1 MRFFKNKKKLL
12 GIIVL
17 CVMGCVAITPTP
29 EDTTNDTKTVEVEKL
44 EPVNGKYSDKIAT
57 LKQEVHNGK
66 FTFDTGDSYD
76 GKWSKKT
83 IQGKGTYT
91 YKDLGTYEGNFKKG
105 QRSGEGT
112 FTWNDNSKYVGKWKK
127 DKINGEGIYTYS
139 DGGYL
144 SGKFKN
150 NQFYEGKYTI
160 TVNDV
165 TYKYKISNGTLS
177 TSIEIAYKDHGSY
190 KGSYEGNKITGF
202 GIFTYS
208 NTDRY
213 TGNLTD
219 GKKQG
224 SGTYTWA
231 SGSKYSGQWD
241 QDMMSGQGTYYYSND
256 EKSTLEGTFSNNA
269 PQGECIYKKS
279 STEKYK
285 TYWENGNCVKV
296 EGYKDE

>member
-44 EPVNGKYSDKIAT
+44 EPVNGKYSGKIAT
-57 LKQEVHNGK
+57 LKQDVHSGK

-76 GKWSKKT
+76 GKWSKKS

-105 QRSGEGT
+105 QRSGKGT
-112 FTWNDNSKYVGKWKK
+112 FTWNDNSIYEGQWKN
-127 DKINGEGIYTYS
+127 DYINGKGIYTYS
-139 DGGYL
+139 DGSYL
-144 SGKFKN
+144 NGTFKG
-150 NQFYEGKYTI
+150 NQFYEGKYTVTI
-160 TVNDV
+160 NDV
-165 TYKYKISNGTLS
+165 TYKYKIEDGSLTK
-177 TSIEIAYKDHGSY
+177 SIEVVYKDHASYDGTYEDNKLTGS
-190 KGSYEGNKITGF
+190 GT
-202 GIFTYS
+202 FTYN
-208 NTDRY
+208 NTDQY
-213 TGNLTD
+213 FGGVTE

-224 SGTYTWA
+224 NGTYTWA
-231 SGSKYSGQWD
+231 SGAKYIGQWN
-241 QDMMSGQGTYYYSND
+241 QDMMNGQGVYYYNSD
-256 EKSTLEGTFSNNA
+256 KSSSLEGTFSNNA
-269 PQGECIYKKS
+269 PQGECVYKKN